1 MDFKQINVRDIKSNL
16 VKMISDDWMLISAG
30 NAEASNTMT
39 ASWGFMGEMWHKD
52 CAAVVIRP
60 SRHTYKFTEE
70 NDCFSLCFFD
80 EQYRD
85 ALKLC
90 GSKSGRDI
98 DKIKATG
105 LTPVYSDGTVYYE
118 QANTVVICRKMY
130 AADLDP
136 AAFTDK
142 EALDSYGGT
151 NYHRV
156 YVGEIVKVLTK

>member
-1 MDFKQINVRDIKSNL
+1 MGFREISAKEIKDNAIKL
-16 VKMISDDWMLISAG
+16 ISDEWMLISVG
-30 NAEASNTMT
+30 DEEKHNMMT
-39 ASWGFMGEMWHKD
+39 ASWGFLGEMWGKD
-52 CAAVVIRP
+52 CAICAIRP
-60 SRHTYKFTEE
+60 TRHTY
-70 NDCFSLCFFD
+70 SLIETSETF
-80 EQYRD
+80 
-85 ALKLC
+85 ALVFMGEGHSSHKIC